1 MTALRTSASSRQ
13 QKARLPAEATSF
25 VGRRHEVAE
34 VKRCLSDSRAVTLTG
49 VGGVGK
55 TRLALRVALDVARD
69 FRGGV
74 WFVELAAVEDPDLL
88 AQIVVEALEIR
99 DNRLSS
105 PVEVLTDHLRD
116 KQALMILDNC
126 EHLVHE
132 CAVLA
137 DVLLRSSPE
146 LRILATS
153 REALG
158 FAGEQTLSVPT
169 LPLPD
174 LDGARL
180 PVKSLAKCDAVCLFT
195 ERARAVLPSFALTE
209 DNKDVVVGICR
220 QLDGLPLGIELA
232 AVRLRALS
240 VQQLHERLDDRFRL
254 LTAGSRAVLPRHQT
268 LRALIDW
275 SHALCSEK
283 EQALWA
289 RVSVFAGS
297 LDLEAAEAVCSG
309 NGIAREEILDLV
321 SGLVD
326 KSILIREEHG
336 SQARYRLLE
345 IIRQYGMEKLVAAGE
360 EATLRRRHRDYYR
373 ALSARA
379 RAQLFG
385 PSQIAWFA
393 RLRLEHANL
402 HTALEHCF
410 GDPSEV
416 AGGLDMAADLLYHW
430 ISCYYLAEG
439 RHWLERGLA
448 AYTEQG
454 EIRARALWADSWLAI
469 IQADLASAKAMLK
482 ESRSIGERLEL
493 EPVLANV
500 ALYSGMIAMCEGDA
514 ESAIALYQEALARH
528 RAGDDPVGTA
538 LALIRLSL
546 AYSFR
551 GDSARAISL
560 GDDCLALSDAH
571 GEGWHRAY
579 MMMALGVEVWR
590 QGDAARATEL
600 ETKSLTFN
608 RALDDPLGAGVNL
621 EVLAWIA
628 ATEKQYR
635 RAAQLLG
642 VVETVWQRIGAPLSG
657 FGHLSHYHH
666 ECVQHTRH
674 ALGDSAFDLAFK
686 RGARLTYD
694 QALAYALGEDKHVDE
709 QPFETKGPQLTPRET
724 EIAALVAQGMSNRE
738 IAASL
743 VISQR
748 TAEGHIEHILSK
760 LGYHSRAQI
769 AVWVGEQARTAD
781 DGSPPDTGV
790 Q

>member
-1 MTALRTSASSRQ
+1 M
-13 QKARLPAEATSF
+13 
-25 VGRRHEVAE
+25 
-34 VKRCLSDSRAVTLTG
+34 TLTG

-74 WFVELAAVEDPDLL
+74 WFVELAAVENPDML
-88 AQIVVEALEIR
+88 AQVVAEALEIR
-99 DNRLSS
+99 DHSLSS
-105 PVEVLTDHLRD
+105 PVEVLAEYLRD
-116 KQALMILDNC
+116 KQTLVILDNC

-137 DVLLRSSPE
+137 EMLLRRAPQLS
-146 LRILATS
+146 ILATS

-158 FAGEQTLSVPT
+158 FAGEQTLAVPT

-174 LDGARL
+174 IDGARV
-180 PVKSLAKCDAVCLFT
+180 PIERLAKCDAVCLFT

-209 DNKDVVVGICR
+209 DNRDVVVGICR
-220 QLDGLPLGIELA
+220 RLDGLPLGIELA

-275 SHALCSEK
+275 SYALCSEK
-283 EQALWA
+283 EQSLWA

-309 NGIAREEILDLV
+309 DGIAREEILDLV
-321 SGLVD
+321 CGLVD

-336 SQARYRLLE
+336 PQARYRLLE
-345 IIRQYGMEKLVAAGE
+345 IIRQYGMEKLVATGQ
-360 EATLRRRHRDYYR
+360 EAALKQRHLDYYR
-373 ALSARA
+373 ALSAQA
-379 RAQLFG
+379 QEQLFG
-385 PSQIAWFA
+385 PSQVSWFT

-410 GDPSEV
+410 GDPSQV

-430 ISCYYLAEG
+430 ISGYYLGEG
-439 RHWLERGLA
+439 RRWLDRGLA
-448 AYTEQG
+448 ADSEPS
-454 EIRARALWADSWLAI
+454 EARARALWASSWLAI
-469 IQADLASAKAMLK
+469 IQGDLASATTMLK
-482 ESRSIGERLEL
+482 ESRSIGERLGL
-493 EPVLANV
+493 DSVLAYV
-500 ALYSGMIAMCEGDA
+500 ALYSGMIAMCGGDA
-514 ESAIALYQEALARH
+514 ECAVTHYREALARH
-528 RAGDDPVGTA
+528 RATGDPVGRA
-538 LALIRLSL
+538 LTLIRLSL
-546 AYSFR
+546 AYTFR
-551 GDSARAISL
+551 GDSEPAISL
-560 GDDCLALSDAH
+560 GDECLALCDAH
-571 GEGWHRAY
+571 GEGWHKAY

-590 QGDAARATEL
+590 QGDAGRATEL
-600 ETKSLTFN
+600 EARSLSFN
-608 RALDDPLGAGVNL
+608 RELDDPLGVGVNL

-635 RAAQLLG
+635 RAARLLG
-642 VVETVWQRIGAPLSG
+642 ILETVWQATGGPLSG
-657 FGHLSHYHH
+657 FGHLSHYHD
-666 ECVQHTRH
+666 ECVLHTRQ
-674 ALGDSAFDLAFK
+674 ALGDSAFDTAFK
-686 RGARLTYD
+686 HGAQLTYD
-694 QALAYALGEDKHVDE
+694 EALAYALREDKQVE
-709 QPFETKGPQLTPRET
+709 ETPAEAPSPLTPRET
-724 EIAALVAQGMSNRE
+724 EIAGLVAQGMTNKE

-760 LGYHSRAQI
+760 LGFHSRAQI
-769 AVWVGEQARTAD
+769 AVWVGEQARAAD
-781 DGSPPDTGV
+781 DEPPENGG